1 MKQSVAWIAAIA
13 LAAAGVGCQSSPPV
27 HELPMSHLSTDLGAE
42 TFKSP
47 EKRHHMAWR
56 GGETTHDPFL
66 ETQQVA
72 GSTETS
78 QSLRTHRSRVPD
90 PPVTI
95 VPPSPDTAGN
105 PSADPWARFRPATSA
120 TYGTP

>member
-13 LAAAGVGCQSSPPV
+13 LATAGVGCQSSPPV

-42 TFKSP
+42 THKSP
-47 EKRHHMAWR
+47 EKRHHMAWH
-56 GGETTHDPFL
+56 GGATTHDPFL
-66 ETQQVA
+66 QTQQVA
-72 GSTETS
+72 ESTES
-78 QSLRTHRSRVPD
+78 SSSLRIHRSRVSD

-95 VPPSPDTAGN
+95 VPPSPDVAGN
-105 PSADPWARFRPATSA
+105 SSDPWARYRPATSA

>member
-1 MKQSVAWIAAIA
+1 MKQSMAWIAAVA
-13 LAAAGVGCQSSPPV
+13 LGAAAGGCQSSPPV

-42 TFKSP
+42 TLKSP

-56 GGETTHDPFL
+56 GRETTHDPFL
-66 ETQQVA
+66 EMQQVA

-78 QSLRTHRSRVPD
+78 RSLGTHRSRVSD
-90 PPVTI
+90 PPLNI

-105 PSADPWARFRPATSA
+105 PSADPWAQFRPVTSA
-120 TYGTP
+120 TYGAP

>member
-1 MKQSVAWIAAIA
+1 MKRSVAWIAAVA
-13 LAAAGVGCQSSPPV
+13 LAAAGVGCQSSAPV
-27 HELPMSHLSTDLGAE
+27 DELPMSHLSTDLGAE
-42 TFKSP
+42 TLKSP

-56 GGETTHDPFL
+56 AGETTHDPFL

-72 GSTETS
+72 DSTGTS
-78 QSLRTHRSRVPD
+78 SALRTHRSRVPD

-95 VPPSPDTAGN
+95 VPSSPDTPAN